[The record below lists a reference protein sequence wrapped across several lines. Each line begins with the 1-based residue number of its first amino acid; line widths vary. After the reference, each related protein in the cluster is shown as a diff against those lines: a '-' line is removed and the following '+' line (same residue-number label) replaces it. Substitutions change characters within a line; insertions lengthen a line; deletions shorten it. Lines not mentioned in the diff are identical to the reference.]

1 MDKRVIR
8 FDGWLVDFESG
19 EISKDGATTRLQ
31 DQPLAVLDEL
41 TRRPG
46 EVVTREQLIA
56 RLWPTGVV
64 EYDTGLNTAVRKL
77 RNALGDGA
85 DTPRYIETLP
95 RKGYRFIAS
104 LEAMR
109 ATEPTPH
116 RAAQVAESAPRY
128 DVAPEAPPAPTQ
140 TRAPDR
146 GSSLRRLAL
155 GLGSLLA
162 AGVLAVIAWRMPGA
176 WLSENDHVGE
186 APPTIVVL
194 PLVDMSL
201 DQKEQYLCDGLTDE
215 LSNWLAHIPT
225 LRVVARTS
233 AFAFKGE
240 NKDVREIAKALD
252 ATHVLEGS
260 LRRSG
265 ENLRVTV
272 QLIEAKRGVHIWSD
286 TYALPIGDIFLIED
300 TVSRSVAEALHLKLA
315 ADTAEAWAQRQPRK
329 MEAYELYLLGRAR
342 ERDRTATDNLKAIEY
357 YRRAIAADPDYA
369 LALTALSGALLNS
382 RTLNNRP
389 LEDIVIEAE
398 PLLNRALELEPS
410 LADAHAVKG
419 WLLSDQLHFDQAQA
433 ALEQSIRI
441 NPNDAR
447 SHRVLG
453 DLYGNRGNPTKA
465 LEHFT
470 TAARLDPL
478 DFLSQVLRCL
488 ELTDLGDYPEA
499 GRACARG
506 RELDPANLWGPL
518 ATAWIERAQGNTA
531 EAIRWID
538 EARRLSPANPTLAN
552 QKVDLLLSLGKV
564 AEARAAAEDA
574 PADGSFDFF
583 SRGGRLVYAEKG
595 PKALREWIAANA
607 LQAKA
612 TTSAEL
618 RELAHLQWM
627 AGDPLAARGTLE
639 HADRILPATLV
650 DRLDGG
656 QIRHAASAV
665 LVRAGVELESQ
676 GDVARA
682 NKLLDDL
689 DGLLDKFE
697 RNGGRHYGLYSL
709 RAESL
714 ALRGKKAE
722 AQAAIDEAW
731 RRGWRS
737 AWTLRTEPWFA
748 GIKVPEAKAL

>member
-1 MDKRVIR
+1 MEKRLIR
-8 FDGWLVDFESG
+8 FDGWAVDFESG
-19 EISKDGATTRLQ
+19 EISKDGTTSRLQ

-41 TRRPG
+41 TQRPG
-46 EVVTREQLIA
+46 QVVTREQLIA

-77 RNALGDGA
+77 RIALGDDA

-95 RKGYRFIAS
+95 RKGYRFIAE
-104 LEAMR
+104 LEPDRVAEP
-109 ATEPTPH
+109 APWYETPAEPTSTPTTG
-116 RAAQVAESAPRY
+116 RRESDR
-128 DVAPEAPPAPTQ
+128 
-140 TRAPDR
+140 RAP
-146 GSSLRRLAL
+146 LRRLAL
-155 GLGSLLA
+155 GFGSVIA
-162 AGVLAVIAWRMPGA
+162 AVALAVVAWRMPGTWFGA
-176 WLSENDHVGE
+176 
-186 APPTIVVL
+186 APTDETAPTIVVL

-201 DQKEQYLCDGLTDE
+201 DQKEQPLCDGLTEE

-300 TVSRSVAEALHLKLA
+300 TVSRSVAEALHLRLA
-315 ADTAEAWAQRQPRK
+315 SDTAEAWAQRQPRK

-342 ERDRTATDNLKAIEY
+342 ERERTAADNLKAIEY
-357 YRRAIAADPDYA
+357 YRRAIEADPDYA
-369 LALTALSGALLNS
+369 LALAGLSGALLNS

-389 LEDIVIEAE
+389 LEEIIIEAE

-410 LADAHAVKG
+410 LADALAVKG
-419 WLLSDQLHFDQAQA
+419 WFLTDQMRLDEALPI
-433 ALEQSIRI
+433 LEQSVRI
-441 NPNDAR
+441 NPNNAR

-453 DLYGNRGNPTKA
+453 DLYANRGNPRKA

-470 TAARLDPL
+470 TAARLDPM

-488 ELTDLGDYPEA
+488 ELTDLGEYAEA
-499 GRACARG
+499 TQACARG
-506 RELDPANLWGPL
+506 RELDPENLWGPL
-518 ATAWIERAQGNTA
+518 ATAWIERAQGNTT

-538 EARRLSPANPTLAN
+538 EARKLSPGNPMLAN
-552 QKVDLLLSLGKV
+552 QKVDLLLSLGQV
-564 AEARAAAEDA
+564 AEARAAAAEI
-574 PADGSFDFF
+574 PNDGSFDYF
-583 SRGGRLVYAEKG
+583 SRGGRLVYAEQG

-627 AGDPLAARGTLE
+627 AGEPLAARGTLE
-639 HADRILPATLV
+639 HADRILPAALV

-656 QIRHAASAV
+656 QIRHAASAA
-665 LVRAGVELESQ
+665 LVRAGIEIETK
-676 GDVARA
+676 GDLARA
-682 NKLLDDL
+682 SKLLDDL
-689 DGLLDKFE
+689 DGLLNSFE
-697 RNGGRHYGLYSL
+697 KNGGRHYGLYSL

-714 ALRGKKAE
+714 ALRGQKAE

-737 AWTLRTEPWFA
+737 AWTLRNEPWFA
-748 GIKVPEAKAL
+748 GIKVPGTESDARSL